1 MHGSSVLNW
10 EKSFYPGI
18 TCGIVTVL
26 YVMLWWMQLSVLTT
40 VALVALAIC
49 AGDYVLPLLLKFVFK
64 PENWTGVQEKRY
76 EEVCR
81 EIFNA
86 KVQLC
91 NLCTRF
97 RVAKAQKSTMVCF
110 ISMAVL
116 YKYRRRDYYYL
127 RAICHFPV
135 RGPCERCV
143 VASGLD
149 RINNEQP
156 LPQLPTHS
164 YPGQLSRSLQL
175 RSGGQGEGSRRHS
188 SQGTDGRHLQEGRL
202 GSCVCAWQ
210 LD

>member
-1 MHGSSVLNW
+1 MKSRLPDEISQIFVQFPFSFVPDTSCLQKKHFNKLKHDLEGWREVIVHGSSVLNW
-10 EKSFYPGI
+10 EKSFYPAI
-18 TCGIVTVL
+18 TCGIVSVL

-97 RVAKAQKSTMVCF
+97 RVAKAQKSTMVC
-110 ISMAVL
+110 
-116 YKYRRRDYYYL
+116 
-127 RAICHFPV
+127 
-135 RGPCERCV
+135 
-143 VASGLD
+143 
-149 RINNEQP
+149 
-156 LPQLPTHS
+156 
-164 YPGQLSRSLQL
+164 
-175 RSGGQGEGSRRHS
+175 
-188 SQGTDGRHLQEGRL
+188 
-202 GSCVCAWQ
+202 
-210 LD
+210 